1 MSVKTVDPKNI
12 ILTVGGHII
21 SGYADGTFI
30 SVERAEDAYAESVGA
45 DGEVVRVRSHNR
57 LTALTVTLQQT
68 SESNSVLSTIAQLDE
83 RANAGVV
90 PVLLKEIDGDTVIAS
105 GKAWIKKFANVEY
118 SKEITNRE
126 WTFTL
131 AEGEM
136 FVGGNLVSGL
146 LGL

>member
-1 MSVKTVDPKNI
+1 MTVKTVDPKNV
-12 ILTVGGHII
+12 ILTVGGYII
-21 SGYADGTFI
+21 SGYADGTFV
-30 SVERAEDAYAESVGA
+30 SVERNEDAYTESVGA

-57 LTALTVTLQQT
+57 LAQLVVTLQQT

-118 SKEITNRE
+118 GKEVTNRE
-126 WTFTL
+126 WTL
-131 AEGEM
+131 VLSEGEM
-136 FVGGNLVSGL
+136 FVGGNLVSNL